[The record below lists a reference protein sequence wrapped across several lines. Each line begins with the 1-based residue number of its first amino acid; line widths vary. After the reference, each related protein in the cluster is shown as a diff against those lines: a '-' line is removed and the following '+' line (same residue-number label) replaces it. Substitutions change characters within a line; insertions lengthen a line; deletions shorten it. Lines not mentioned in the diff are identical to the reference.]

1 MQKITACLW
10 FNDQAE
16 EAARF
21 YTSIFKNST
30 IGEITHYGE
39 GSPRPKG
46 SVLTVRFQLDG
57 QEFLAL
63 NGGPQFTFTEA
74 VSFIVHCE
82 TQEELDR
89 MWEKLSEGG
98 EEVQPQPQ
106 MNPRFQRRFQNP
118 MGVQGQPYMPPNFPQ
133 PQVNDDEGQQQ
144 PPAAVQPMPGN
155 PFGLPPG
162 ASTTPGVVTPSR
174 ERPRQKNHPPTS

>member
-10 FNDQAE
+10 CNDQAE

-21 YTSIFKNST
+21 YPSIFTNAA
-30 IGEITHYGE
+30 IGAITHDGE

-46 SVLTVRFQLDG
+46 SVLTGRFQLHG

-63 NGGPQFTFTEA
+63 NGGPQCTFTEA

-89 MWEKLSEGG
+89 KWEQLSEGG
-98 EEVQPQPQ
+98 RTMRLAEGSLRAVVADHPHRLAHDAERSQCRAGGESLQAVMRMKKLDINALEEAFG
-106 MNPRFQRRFQNP
+106 PR
-118 MGVQGQPYMPPNFPQ
+118 
-133 PQVNDDEGQQQ
+133 
-144 PPAAVQPMPGN
+144 
-155 PFGLPPG
+155 
-162 ASTTPGVVTPSR
+162 S
-174 ERPRQKNHPPTS
+174 

>member
-16 EAARF
+16 EAAHF
-21 YTSIFKNST
+21 YTSIFKHSKD
-30 IGEITHYGE
+30 GEITHYGA
-39 GSPRPKG
+39 GGPRPKG

-63 NGGPQFTFTEA
+63 NSGPHFTFTEA

-89 MWEKLSEGG
+89 MWEQLSEGG
-98 EEVQPQPQ
+98 EAGQCGWLKDQYGLSWQ
-106 MNPRFQRRFQNP
+106 MSVHDEAPRGDAPRCFLTR
-118 MGVQGQPYMPPNFPQ
+118 VE
-133 PQVNDDEGQQQ
+133 DDHGTYQ
-144 PPAAVQPMPGN
+144 
-155 PFGLPPG
+155 
-162 ASTTPGVVTPSR
+162 
-174 ERPRQKNHPPTS
+174 HHI

>member
-1 MQKITACLW
+1 MQQITPCLW

-16 EAARF
+16 AAARF

-39 GSPRPKG
+39 GSPRPTG

-98 EEVQPQPQ
+98 EEVQCGWLKDKYGLSWQIIPTLLIKLLQDPDKEKSNRVMQ
-106 MNPRFQRRFQNP
+106 AMLKMKKIEIPKL
-118 MGVQGQPYMPPNFPQ
+118 V
-133 PQVNDDEGQQQ
+133 E
-144 PPAAVQPMPGN
+144 AA
-155 PFGLPPG
+155 
-162 ASTTPGVVTPSR
+162 
-174 ERPRQKNHPPTS
+174 EQK

>member
-1 MQKITACLW
+1 MQQITPCLW

-21 YTSIFKNST
+21 YTSIFTNAA

-39 GSPRPKG
+39 DSPRPKG
-46 SVLTVRFQLDG
+46 SMLTVRFQLHG

-63 NGGPQFTFTEA
+63 NGGPQFMFTEA

-89 MWEKLSEGG
+89 MWEKLAEGG
-98 EEVQPQPQ
+98 GAGQCGWLKDQYGLSWQIVPTVLPMMLSDPDPARAGRVLQAVMRMQKLDINALEEAFG
-106 MNPRFQRRFQNP
+106 PR
-118 MGVQGQPYMPPNFPQ
+118 
-133 PQVNDDEGQQQ
+133 
-144 PPAAVQPMPGN
+144 
-155 PFGLPPG
+155 
-162 ASTTPGVVTPSR
+162 
-174 ERPRQKNHPPTS
+174 

>member
-1 MQKITACLW
+1 MQQITPCLW

-16 EAARF
+16 AAARF

-39 GSPRPKG
+39 GSPRPTG

-98 EEVQPQPQ
+98 EEVQCGWLKDKYGLSWQIVPTVLPKMLSDPNPARAERVLQAVMQ
-106 MNPRFQRRFQNP
+106 MKKLDINELEEAFGPR
-118 MGVQGQPYMPPNFPQ
+118 
-133 PQVNDDEGQQQ
+133 
-144 PPAAVQPMPGN
+144 
-155 PFGLPPG
+155 
-162 ASTTPGVVTPSR
+162 
-174 ERPRQKNHPPTS
+174 

>member
-10 FNDQAE
+10 FNGQAE

-21 YTSIFKNST
+21 YASIFKNSA

-63 NGGPQFTFTEA
+63 NGGPQFPFTEA

-89 MWEKLSEGG
+89 MWEQLSEGG
-98 EEVQPQPQ
+98 AAGQCGWLKDHYGLSWQIVPTVLSTMLSDPNAARAERVLQAVRRMQQLDINALEEAFG
-106 MNPRFQRRFQNP
+106 PR
-118 MGVQGQPYMPPNFPQ
+118 
-133 PQVNDDEGQQQ
+133 
-144 PPAAVQPMPGN
+144 
-155 PFGLPPG
+155 
-162 ASTTPGVVTPSR
+162 S
-174 ERPRQKNHPPTS
+174 

>member
-1 MQKITACLW
+1 MHGDAKMQKITACLW

-39 GSPRPKG
+39 GGPRPQG

-98 EEVQPQPQ
+98 EEVQCGWLKDKYGLSWQIVPTVLPK
-106 MNPRFQRRFQNP
+106 MLSDPNPARAERVLQ
-118 MGVQGQPYMPPNFPQ
+118 
-133 PQVNDDEGQQQ
+133 
-144 PPAAVQPMPGN
+144 AVMRMKKLDIN
-155 PFGLPPG
+155 ELEEAFG
-162 ASTTPGVVTPSR
+162 
-174 ERPRQKNHPPTS
+174 PR

>member
-1 MQKITACLW
+1 MHGDATMQKITACLW

-21 YTSIFKNST
+21 YPSIFTNSA
-30 IGEITHYGE
+30 IGAITHYGE

-46 SVLTVRFQLDG
+46 SVLTVRFQLHG

-89 MWEKLSEGG
+89 KWEQLSEGG
-98 EEVQPQPQ
+98 EAGQCDWLKDQYGLSWQIIPTVLPTMLSDPNAARAE
-106 MNPRFQRRFQNP
+106 RASRRSC
-118 MGVQGQPYMPPNFPQ
+118 G
-133 PQVNDDEGQQQ
+133 
-144 PPAAVQPMPGN
+144 
-155 PFGLPPG
+155 
-162 ASTTPGVVTPSR
+162 
-174 ERPRQKNHPPTS
+174 

>member
-1 MQKITACLW
+1 MLKITPCLW

-16 EAARF
+16 AAARF
-21 YTSIFKNST
+21 YTSIFKNAT

-63 NGGPQFTFTEA
+63 DGGPEFTFTEA
-74 VSFIVHCE
+74 VSFVVHCE

-89 MWEKLSEGG
+89 MWEQLSEGG
-98 EEVQPQPQ
+98 EEVQCGWLKDQYGMSWQIVHTVLPTMLNDPDPARAERVLQAV
-106 MNPRFQRRFQNP
+106 MRMKKLDINALEEAFGPR
-118 MGVQGQPYMPPNFPQ
+118 
-133 PQVNDDEGQQQ
+133 
-144 PPAAVQPMPGN
+144 
-155 PFGLPPG
+155 
-162 ASTTPGVVTPSR
+162 
-174 ERPRQKNHPPTS
+174 

>member
-1 MQKITACLW
+1 MLKITPCLW

-21 YTSIFKNST
+21 YISIFKNAT

-98 EEVQPQPQ
+98 EEVQCGWLKDKYGLSWQIVPTVLPKMLSDPNPARAERVLQAVMQ
-106 MNPRFQRRFQNP
+106 MKKLDINELEKAFAPR
-118 MGVQGQPYMPPNFPQ
+118 
-133 PQVNDDEGQQQ
+133 
-144 PPAAVQPMPGN
+144 
-155 PFGLPPG
+155 
-162 ASTTPGVVTPSR
+162 
-174 ERPRQKNHPPTS
+174 

>member
-1 MQKITACLW
+1 MHGDTTMQKITPCLW

-21 YTSIFKNST
+21 YISIFTNST

-39 GSPRPKG
+39 GSPRPRG

-74 VSFIVHCE
+74 VSFMVHCE

-89 MWEKLSEGG
+89 MWAKLSDSAAARSCASVPQGRWRGG
-98 EEVQPQPQ
+98 PS
-106 MNPRFQRRFQNP
+106 
-118 MGVQGQPYMPPNFPQ
+118 GPPSSM
-133 PQVNDDEGQQQ
+133 
-144 PPAAVQPMPGN
+144 AATAATCSCCSRS
-155 PFGLPPG
+155 
-162 ASTTPGVVTPSR
+162 ASG
-174 ERPRQKNHPPTS
+174 